1 MTISQAQ
8 GDPDLSTTL
17 ERQQRLEQ
25 IAAGQGVRLRR
36 RSQIVLLAE
45 RGLLPNEIAAQVG
58 LSPDRVRYWLRRYR
72 HEGMAIFNP
81 PVASALAATP
91 DTPDVEQ
98 KDALS
103 VMDLCR
109 RYSVD
114 MAHARYCV
122 DLSLRLFDD
131 TADIHKLP
139 PEARRLL
146 EIAALLHDI
155 AYQLDPAVHHM
166 LGRDILLEHPIVGL
180 SDVERHMVACITG
193 FHRKKVR
200 PAKDPVFA
208 RLKKSR
214 RREVLALA
222 ALLRLGDAL
231 DYSQGQTCAIAE
243 VGVSDG
249 ALVITVEG
257 EFADFN
263 AARAQKMSDLW
274 AELYDMPVRV
284 QARRPAEA
292 VDEKVWPSLDPA
304 LNLAEALRLLMGH
317 YLAHVERDADLFR
330 DGEDSLAA
338 ALEQHLSYLLGVLG
352 LTGTAFDA
360 TVMADFKK
368 DARWLHE
375 LANEAVG
382 WQTLVARAREVLE
395 TDADLKRGV
404 ARALRAALHSW
415 AGEANGA
422 LLQFREALDS
432 KRYRR
437 FLRQMLVFS
446 RKPGEGVFPG
456 PHLEVGVKIQAGPL
470 IVQAAEG
477 LRAEAGGG
485 GEVYSQ
491 WQRVRRLD
499 CLLHYFHSLLGPE
512 AADLLGHLAPLEAR
526 LRAVAS
532 GETAL
537 ALALRSAAALSERKG
552 ADRKKDKAQDALPG
566 IEAFAAAQRA
576 WIEAACAD
584 LEAYWEAVD
593 SVSFRRLAAA
603 ATS

>member
-1 MTISQAQ
+1 MTISQARTE
-8 GDPDLSTTL
+8 PDLSMTP
-17 ERQQRLEQ
+17 ERQQQLEE
-25 IAAGQGVRLRR
+25 IAAGRGVRLWRR
-36 RSQIVLLAE
+36 AQSVLLAE
-45 RGLLPNEIAAQVG
+45 QGLPVAEIAAQVG

-72 HEGMAIFNP
+72 REGMVIFDAP
-81 PVASALAATP
+81 AASAPAATQGAP
-91 DTPDVEQ
+91 DAEQ
-98 KDALS
+98 KDALA

-122 DLSLRLFDD
+122 ELSLRLFDD
-131 TADIHKLP
+131 TADIHGLP
-139 PEARRLL
+139 PESRRLL

-155 AYQLDPAVHHM
+155 AYQLDPAVHHA

-180 SDVERHMVACITG
+180 SDVEQRMVACVTG

-200 PAKDPVFA
+200 PARDPVFA
-208 RLKKSR
+208 TLKKSR

-243 VGVSDG
+243 VGVVDG
-249 ALVITVEG
+249 ALVITVAG

-274 AELYDMPVRV
+274 AELYNMPVRV
-284 QARRPAEA
+284 QARRPVEVA
-292 VDEKVWPSLDPA
+292 DETAWLTLDPT

-317 YLAHVERDADLFR
+317 YLARVERDADLFR
-330 DGEDSLAA
+330 DNEDSLAG
-338 ALEQHLSYLLGVLG
+338 ALEQQLAYLLGVLG

-360 TVMADFKK
+360 TVVAEFKK

-375 LANEAVG
+375 LANEAVA
-382 WQTLVARAREVLE
+382 WQMLVARGREVLE
-395 TDADLKRGV
+395 TDLKRSV
-404 ARALRAALHSW
+404 ARALRMALRHW
-415 AGEANGA
+415 EDEANSA

-470 IVQAAEG
+470 IVQAADG
-477 LRAEAGGG
+477 LHAETGAA
-485 GEVYSQ
+485 GEVYPQ
-491 WQRVRRLD
+491 WQRVHRLD

-512 AADLLGHLAPLEAR
+512 VADLLGHLSPLEAR
-526 LRAVAS
+526 LHAVAS
-532 GETAL
+532 GETVL
-537 ALALRSAAALSERKG
+537 ALALRSAAAMRERRG
-552 ADRKKDKAQDALPG
+552 SDRKKDKAQDALPG

-576 WIEAACAD
+576 WLEAARAD
-584 LEAYWEAVD
+584 LDPYWEAVD
-593 SVSFRRLAAA
+593 SISFRRLVAA
-603 ATS
+603 ATA